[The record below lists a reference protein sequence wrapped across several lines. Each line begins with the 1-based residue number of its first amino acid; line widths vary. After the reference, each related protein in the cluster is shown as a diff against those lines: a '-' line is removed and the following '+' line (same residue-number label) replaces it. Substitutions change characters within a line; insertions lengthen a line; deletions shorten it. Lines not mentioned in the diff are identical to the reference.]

1 MSEKCPTEDFA
12 CVHQLVS
19 RVQAVADQAGGL
31 VEVVDNKLATPSV
44 AQMIIHYRALVRL
57 LEKAI
62 EGYTDTHGQPPL
74 MADLEGVRW
83 LTMEL
88 LS

>member
-1 MSEKCPTEDFA
+1 MSEKCPTQDFA

-19 RVQAVADQAGGL
+19 RVQAIADQAAGL
-31 VEVVDNKLATPSV
+31 VVVVDEHLATVSAP
-44 AQMIIHYRALVRL
+44 QMVVHYRVLVRL

-62 EGYTDTHGQPPL
+62 DAYTDDHGQPPL

-83 LTMEL
+83 VTTEL

>member
-1 MSEKCPTEDFA
+1 MSDRCPTEGYA

-31 VEVVDNKLATPSV
+31 VEVVDNHLATPSV
-44 AQMIIHYRALVRL
+44 AQMIVHYRALVRL

-62 EGYTDTHGQPPL
+62 EGYTDGHGQPPL
-74 MADLEGVRW
+74 AADLEGVRW